1 MAKYASGMVERPNF
15 ASKRIQMHFLSEDL
29 EHYVEQH
36 TRGAGALLEQLERA
50 TWQKVINPRML
61 SGQLQ
66 GRYLS
71 MLSQLMRPRYIVE
84 IGTYTGYSALCLLEG
99 LQEGGRLITID
110 INDELHAIHA
120 EYLLRHERSHQIER
134 LFGNAL
140 DLIPTLSPQIDMAF
154 IDADKSNY
162 LAYYELLMP
171 LMRSGGLILIDNV
184 LWSGK
189 VVEPIKEGDV
199 DTSILVALNNRIQM
213 DERVDNVL
221 LPLRDGL
228 MLARKR

>member
-1 MAKYASGMVERPNF
+1 LKARIF
-15 ASKRIQMHFLSEDL
+15 ALNQSQMHFISEDL

-36 TRGAGALLEQLERA
+36 TSLAGNLLDQLERA

-61 SGQLQ
+61 SGRLQ

-71 MLSQLMRPRYIVE
+71 MLSKLMEPRYIVE

-99 LQEGGRLITID
+99 LQDGGRLITID
-110 INDELHAIHA
+110 INDELNAIHQA
-120 EYLLRHERSHQIER
+120 YLLRHERAHQIER
-134 LFGNAL
+134 LFGDAI
-140 DLIPTLSPQIDMAF
+140 DMIPTLSPQIDLAF

-162 LAYYELLMP
+162 LAYYELLLP
-171 LMRSGGLILIDNV
+171 LMRGGGLILIDNV

-189 VVEPIKEGDV
+189 VVEPLKEGDV
-199 DTSILVALNNRIQM
+199 DTAILIELNNRIQM

-221 LPLRDGL
+221 LPIRDGL
-228 MLARKR
+228 MMVRKR